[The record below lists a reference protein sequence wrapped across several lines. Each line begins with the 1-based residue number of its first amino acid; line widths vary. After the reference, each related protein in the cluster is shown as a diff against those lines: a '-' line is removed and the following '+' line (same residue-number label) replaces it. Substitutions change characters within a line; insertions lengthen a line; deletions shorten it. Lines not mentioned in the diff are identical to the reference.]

1 MQKLLWIVF
10 LTLPCWLNGQPTAKK
25 VLSSGDYAGWK
36 TISGQKISAGGQLLV
51 FEVNP
56 QQGDGELQVVETAS
70 GKTRVVPRGK
80 GAGVAPA
87 GEFVLFRIAQPEDTL
102 RKARLKKVKK
112 EEMPRDS
119 LGLLVTSSGAMIK
132 YPGLKSFSFSE
143 EHPQWVA
150 FTLEPRANRDT
161 TRTGRRGKGPGMT
174 GDDLILYRISTGDTL
189 RFPRVTEFVCPKKG
203 GSVYF
208 ISQKKDSLVTWSALH
223 RMDAQTG
230 GISLLFTSPGYMK
243 KLVTDE
249 PGRQYAFLF
258 STDTADTKVYA
269 LYLGGGDAEAPR
281 LIAGPETPGMPAGW
295 SPSENG
301 TLRFSEAGD
310 MLWLATAPTPRQKP
324 KDTIPD
330 EEKPRVDIWN
340 WQDPDLMSQQLKE
353 VEREKKRSY
362 AALWLTGEGKFL
374 QQADSLLPEVMP
386 AGRGKGELALGVYD
400 LPYRRIRS
408 WDREGMADYHLV
420 DLRSGE
426 RRLLAKATGRA
437 RLSPRGRYLWWY
449 ERSDSTIRVLPTGDP
464 QALPRPVTRD
474 LPFPIYNELNDTPGS
489 PGPYGIAG
497 WSSDER
503 YLFLY
508 DRYDI
513 WKTDAEGRETPVCV
527 TSGYGRQ
534 NQITLR
540 YLSLDPEEEFI
551 PGNRFSL
558 LSAFDHQTM
567 SAGFYN
573 ANLHEAATPR
583 ALVMSAHYYGT
594 PLKARNSDR
603 LLWTRESA
611 TEFPDV
617 WTSDLSFRK
626 PVKISNANPQQAQF
640 NWLTTELTEWT
651 SFSGEKLQGILYKP
665 GDFDPSR
672 KYPMVVYFYERNA
685 QNLHRH
691 PVPSPS
697 RSTINRAFYAS
708 NGYLVFVPDITY
720 RDGFPGQSAY
730 DAIVSGVYALAA
742 TRPWVDL
749 SRVGLQGQS
758 WGGYQTAW
766 LITRTGLF
774 AAAMAGAPVSNMT
787 SAYGGI
793 RWESGMSRMA
803 QYEQSQS
810 RIGATLWDKPMHY
823 LENSPLFAAPQI
835 TTPLLIMHNDNDGA
849 VPWSQ
854 GIEMFMALSRLG
866 KPVWMLNYNGEP
878 HNLKDE
884 SWANRMD
891 LDKRM
896 FQFFNHYL
904 KGDPMPEW
912 MERGLPAVRK
922 GESLGY

>member
-1 MQKLLWIVF
+1 MQRFFWLSLLMLPF
-10 LTLPCWLNGQPTAKK
+10 LLNGQPMAHKRLTAD
-25 VLSSGDYAGWK
+25 DYSAWK
-36 TISGQKISAGGQLLV
+36 TLSGQKISAGGQLLV
-51 FEVNP
+51 YEVNP
-56 QQGDGELQVVETAS
+56 HKGDGALHVYETAS
-70 GKTRVVPRGK
+70 GKTKVIPRGK

-102 RKARLKKVKK
+102 RKAKLRKVKK
-112 EEMPRDS
+112 EEMPLDS
-119 LGLLVTSSGAMIK
+119 LGLLLTTPGIVVK
-132 YPGLKSFSFSE
+132 FPGLKGFSFSE
-143 EHPQWVA
+143 ETPLWVA
-150 FTLEPRANRDT
+150 FTLEPQSTGDT
-161 TRTGRRGKGPGMT
+161 SRTARKGKAPKKT
-174 GDDLILYRISTGDTL
+174 GDDLILYRIATGDTL
-189 RFPRVTEFVCPKKG
+189 RFANVTEFVCPKKG

-208 ISQKKDSLVTWSALH
+208 VSQWKDSLATWSALH
-223 RMDAQTG
+223 RFEAESG
-230 GISLLFTSPGYMK
+230 GISQLFSSPGFMK

-249 PGRQYAFLF
+249 PGKQVAFLF
-258 STDTADTKVYA
+258 STDTTETKGYA
-269 LYLGGGDAEAPR
+269 LYAGSRDSVTPH
-281 LIAGPETPGMPAGW
+281 IVAGPETPGMPQGW

-301 TLRFSEAGD
+301 ILRFSETGD
-310 MLWLATAPTPRQKP
+310 QLWLGTAPTPRQKP

-330 EEKPRVDIWN
+330 EEKPRLDIWN

-353 VEREKKRSY
+353 VDKEKKRSY
-362 AALWLTGEGKFL
+362 QALWLTREGRFL
-374 QQADSLLPEVMP
+374 QLADPELPEVMP
-386 AGRGKGELALGVYD
+386 AGRGRGELALGVYD
-400 LPYRRIRS
+400 RPYRRIRS
-408 WDREGMADYHLV
+408 WDREEIADYYLV
-420 DLRSGE
+420 DLHSGE
-426 RRLLAKATGRA
+426 RRLLSKATGRS
-437 RLSPRGRYLWWY
+437 RLSPRGRYLWWF
-449 ERSDSTIRVLPTGDP
+449 ERTDSSYRVLPTNDP
-464 QALPRPVTRD
+464 LALSRSVTRD
-474 LPFPIYNELNDTPGS
+474 LPFPVYNERNDTPTT

-503 YLFLY
+503 YLFVY

-513 WKTDAEGRETPVCV
+513 WKIDAEGREAPVCV
-527 TSGYGRQ
+527 TGGYGRK
-534 NQITLR
+534 NQVTLR

-551 PGNRFSL
+551 PSGSHAL
-558 LSAFDHQTM
+558 LSAFDQQTM
-567 SAGFYN
+567 SAGFCTADLYVT
-573 ANLHEAATPR
+573 AAPR
-583 ALVMSAHYYGT
+583 TLVMSPHYYGT
-594 PLKARNSDR
+594 PLKAKNNDR
-603 LLWTRESA
+603 LLWTRESV

-617 WTSDLSFRK
+617 WTSDGSFRK
-626 PVKISNANPQQAQF
+626 PLKISNANPQQAQF
-640 NWLTTELTEWT
+640 NWLTAELTEWT
-651 SFSGEKLQGILYKP
+651 SFSGEKLKGILYKP
-665 GDFDPSR
+665 SDFDPAH

-685 QNLHRH
+685 EALHRH

-742 TRPWVDL
+742 THPWVDL
-749 SRVGLQGQS
+749 SKVGLQGQS

-810 RIGATLWDKPMHY
+810 RIGATLWEKPLHY
-823 LENSPLFAAPQI
+823 LENSPLFAAPNI

-854 GIEMFMALSRLG
+854 GIEMFMALTRLG
-866 KPVWMLNYNGEP
+866 KPAWLLNYNGEP

-904 KGDPMPEW
+904 KGEPMPEW
-912 MERGLPAVRK
+912 MDKGVPAVKK